1 MTPASRDK
9 PENRR
14 SMDVTTSDERRVA
27 LVMAGTKGI
36 GRGCAD
42 RLGAAGFG
50 VAVCARTAADVD
62 AAVTALRDD
71 GVDAHGVV
79 GDVSDVR
86 SLESV
91 FAAVDEV
98 FGRLDVLVANAGGP
112 PPGAFLALDDEAWR
126 AGFELTLMSAVRAI
140 RLAVPRMQAHRY
152 GRIIVIGSS
161 SVRQPVPGIALS
173 NAFRP
178 ALAGLVKHLSGELAG
193 HGITVNMVSPGR
205 IETDRVRSLDQAKAQ
220 REGRDVQD
228 VRRASE
234 ASIPMGRYGT
244 TAEIGALVAFLAS
257 EQASYITG
265 QTPLVD
271 GGLVPT
277 LP

>member
-1 MTPASRDK
+1 MRAGSSSTAANGD
-9 PENRR
+9 
-14 SMDVTTSDERRVA
+14 SMDGTTPPQRRVA

-42 RLGAAGFG
+42 RLGEAGFG

-71 GVDAHGVV
+71 GVEAHGVV
-79 GDVSDVR
+79 GDVSDVQ
-86 SLESV
+86 SLEDV
-91 FAAVDEV
+91 FAGVDEV

-112 PPGAFLALDDEAWR
+112 PPGGFLALDDDAWR
-126 AGFELTLMSAVRAI
+126 VGFELTLMSAVRAI
-140 RLAVPRMQAHRY
+140 RLAVPRMQAHGY

-178 ALAGLVKHLSGELAG
+178 ALAGLVKHLAGELAG

-205 IETDRVRSLDQAKAQ
+205 IETDRVRSLDQARAQ
-220 REGRDVQD
+220 REGRDAQD

-244 TAEIGALVAFLAS
+244 IHEIGALVAFLAS